1 MVKSSRNIAVGIG
14 PAPFR
19 SELVKLLG
27 DPVVVDEAA
36 VEERA
41 DLLATIQNQIIPQLV
56 LAHIHAEPS
65 ETEACADARL
75 PPTAEEVVAFAAL
88 AVNEDVPA
96 ALEFVQAIASA
107 GISLEV
113 ILLHL
118 LTPAARLLGD
128 QWLEDERSFTEVTVG
143 LATLQQV
150 VQILRPRFAPG
161 APDRGFVL
169 LMAPA
174 PDQHTLPIYLVGEFL
189 RRAGWG
195 VQVAPNLAESDLLAL
210 LAEQRVDMVGIS
222 VSNSDLLRPVTRMV
236 AAVKKAS
243 INPDV
248 LVMLGGSVELAAHA
262 SQIGAT
268 FCSDP
273 RDAVRWLEQHV
284 KFVEV
289 GK

>member
-1 MVKSSRNIAVGIG
+1 M
-14 PAPFR
+14 
-19 SELVKLLG
+19 KLLG
-27 DPVVVDEAA
+27 DPAVVEGAA
-36 VEERA
+36 FEDRA

-56 LAHIHAEPS
+56 LAHIHTEPPG
-65 ETEACADARL
+65 TEECADARL
-75 PPTAEEVVAFAAL
+75 PPTAAEVEAFAKIAVREDIPTAL
-88 AVNEDVPA
+88 A
-96 ALEFVQAIASA
+96 FVQKIATA

-113 ILLHL
+113 ILLNL

-128 QWLEDERSFTEVTVG
+128 MWNDDETSFSEVAVG

-150 VQILRPRFAPG
+150 VQILGPSFAPA

-169 LMAPA
+169 LVAPA
-174 PDQHTLPIYLVGEFL
+174 PEQHTLGIYLVGEFL

-195 VQVAPNLAESDLLAL
+195 VQVAPNLSESDLLAL
-210 LAEQRVDMVGIS
+210 LSEQRVDMIGIS
-222 VSNSDLLRPVTRMV
+222 VSNSDLLKPVTRMV
-236 AAVKKAS
+236 AAIKKAS

-248 LVMLGGSVELAAHA
+248 LVMLGGSAELAAHA

-284 KFVEV
+284 KIGEV
-289 GK
+289 GR